1 MNNCTFA
8 GYIGNDAELRYTTG
22 GKAVCGV
29 SIAVNRPPIN
39 GVKQKPLWVKASWWQ
54 ERAEKLCP
62 YLKKGTYIVVS
73 GAAELREWQS
83 NDGEKHTNLE
93 IPFVQNMSFGGGG
106 KSDGDNEPR
115 QQRNA
120 EPREPEIS
128 DEDIPF

>member
-8 GYIGNDAELRYTTG
+8 GYIGNDAELRYTGG

-39 GVKQKPLWVKASWWQ
+39 GVQQKPLWVKASWWQ
-54 ERAEKLCP
+54 ERAEKLVN

-73 GAAELREWQS
+73 GAVELREWQS
-83 NDGEKHTNLE
+83 ADGENHTNLE
-93 IPFVQNMSFGGGG
+93 IPFVQSMSFGGG
-106 KSDGDNEPR
+106 KKERDDNVPS
-115 QQRNA
+115 QRRTESPA
-120 EPREPEIS
+120 PEIS